1 MTGYQERRPNMANWT
16 DYKKHIRETNPLIA
30 EDINEAES
38 ISKIVGAMIE
48 QRHTLNLTQR
58 DLAEL
63 CGLPHSSVARI
74 ESGKSTPNLTTL
86 IKIFSRLG
94 LQLTVQPTIIK

>member
-1 MTGYQERRPNMANWT
+1 MANWT
-16 DYKKHIRETNPLIA
+16 DYKNHVRETNPIIS

-74 ESGKSTPNLTTL
+74 ESGKSSPNLTTL
-86 IKIFSRLG
+86 LKIFGQLG
-94 LQLTVQPTIIK
+94 LQLTVQPTAFK